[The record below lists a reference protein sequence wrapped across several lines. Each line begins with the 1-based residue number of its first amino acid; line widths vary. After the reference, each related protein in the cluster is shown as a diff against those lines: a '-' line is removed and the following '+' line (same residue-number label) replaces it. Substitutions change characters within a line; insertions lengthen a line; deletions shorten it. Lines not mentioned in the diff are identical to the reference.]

1 MQDLRSSMEMGSSG
15 GIGNNRFFGGG
26 IGGDRRLRPF
36 PNQALK
42 CPRCD
47 SLNTKFCYYNNYNL
61 SQPRH
66 FCKSCRRY
74 WTKGGVLRNVPV
86 GGGIRKTKQQQKS
99 STSSSSSSNPN
110 NKHGNT
116 KSSSSSSSPEPNH
129 HQYQKEKKKSNNNN
143 SNSSSDSSSL
153 TATTTTATTTHEAAS
168 NSSSA
173 VYHQQLLNFNDSAG
187 FASQTTNTTPNSTFD
202 PSMIH
207 QHLNRSL
214 DDQRI
219 PDNQGIFQEPS
230 NFTSLI
236 TSTTGS
242 NHGYVGFNLSD
253 ISPFREHHQQEQ
265 QQQLEQVEKMTSI
278 TMVDE
283 LKMQFD
289 QKNDQ
294 LKLQELTKNFYDQ
307 TVPVE
312 MPGLPPNRT
321 IINGELTASDWQKS
335 DAGNY
340 HHHHHHRQGI
350 FDLPSTVDQVFW
362 SQSSQ
367 WTEHDHPI
375 YLP

>member
-15 GIGNNRFFGGG
+15 GIVGNNRFFGGG
-26 IGGDRRLRPF
+26 IGGERRLRPF

-99 STSSSSSSNPN
+99 SSSSSNPS
-110 NKHGNT
+110 KHENT
-116 KSSSSSSSPEPNH
+116 KSSPSSSSPEPNH
-129 HQYQKEKKKSNNNN
+129 HQYQKEKKKSNNIN
-143 SNSSSDSSSL
+143 SNCSSDSSSL

-173 VYHQQLLNFNDSAG
+173 AYHQQLLNFNDSAAG
-187 FASQTTNTTPNSTFD
+187 FASQTTNTNPNSTFE

-207 QHLNRSL
+207 QHLNSSL

-219 PDNQGIFQEPS
+219 PDSQGIFQDPS
-230 NFTSLI
+230 SFTSLI
-236 TSTTGS
+236 TTTTGL

-253 ISPFREHHQQEQ
+253 ISPFRLHYQQEQ
-265 QQQLEQVEKMTSI
+265 QQQIEQLEQVEKMTSI
-278 TMVDE
+278 IMVDE

-321 IINGELTASDWQKS
+321 IINEELTASDWQS
-335 DAGNY
+335 PNTAN
-340 HHHHHHRQGI
+340 HHHHHHQGL

-362 SQSSQ
+362 SQPSQ

>member
-1 MQDLRSSMEMGSSG
+1 MQDLRASMEMAGSSG
-15 GIGNNRFFGGG
+15 GGGILSNNRFFGG
-26 IGGDRRLRPF
+26 IAGGDRRLRPF
-36 PNQALK
+36 PNQSLK

-99 STSSSSSSNPN
+99 SSSPSSPKHHTKNNSNNKSPSSSTSD
-110 NKHGNT
+110 
-116 KSSSSSSSPEPNH
+116 PEP
-129 HQYQKEKKKSNNNN
+129 KRKKSNSN
-143 SNSSSDSSSL
+143 NSSSDSSSL
-153 TATTTTATTTHEAAS
+153 TAATTTTTTHEAGS

-173 VYHQQLLNFNDSAG
+173 AYHQQLLNFNDSSAG
-187 FASQTTNTTPNSTFD
+187 FASQTTTATNPNSTGFE

-207 QHLNRSL
+207 QQQHQHSSL
-214 DDQRI
+214 DD
-219 PDNQGIFQEPS
+219 QGIFQEPS
-230 NFTSLI
+230 SFTSLI
-236 TSTTGS
+236 TTGS
-242 NHGYVGFNLSD
+242 NHGYSGFNLSD
-253 ISPFREHHQQEQ
+253 ISPFRLHHEQQEQ
-265 QQQLEQVEKMTSI
+265 QQQQQHIGYQLEQAQKMT
-278 TMVDE
+278 TLVDE

-294 LKLQELTKNFYDQ
+294 SKYQELAKNFYDQ

-321 IINGELTASDWQKS
+321 GDLTPLDWQS
-335 DAGNY
+335 SNTGNY
-340 HHHHHHRQGI
+340 QHHQGL
-350 FDLPSTVDQVFW
+350 FDLPNTVVDHQVYW
-362 SQSSQ
+362 SQTSQ
-367 WTEHDHPI
+367 WTEHDHPL

>member
-26 IGGDRRLRPF
+26 MGGDRRLRPF
-36 PNQALK
+36 PPQSLK

-47 SLNTKFCYYNNYNL
+47 SSNTKFCYYNNYNL

-86 GGGIRKTKQQQKS
+86 GGGIRKTKQLQKS
-99 STSSSSSSNPN
+99 SSSSSSNPN
-110 NKHGNT
+110 KHRNN

-129 HQYQKEKKKSNNNN
+129 HQYQKEKKRSSNNKNNNN

-153 TATTTTATTTHEAAS
+153 TATTTTAATTHEAAS

-173 VYHQQLLNFNDSAG
+173 PYHQQLLSLNDSAG
-187 FASQTTNTTPNSTFD
+187 FASQTTNTNPISTFE

-207 QHLNRSL
+207 QHLSSSL
-214 DDQRI
+214 DD
-219 PDNQGIFQEPS
+219 QGIFQEPS
-230 NFTSLI
+230 SFTSLI

-242 NHGYVGFNLSD
+242 NHGYSGFSLSD
-253 ISPFREHHQQEQ
+253 ISPFRLHHQQEQ
-265 QQQLEQVEKMTSI
+265 RRHVDQLEQVEKMTSI
-278 TMVDE
+278 NMVDE

-321 IINGELTASDWQKS
+321 IINGELTTSDWQS
-335 DAGNY
+335 SNTGN
-340 HHHHHHRQGI
+340 HHHHQGL
-350 FDLPSTVDQVFW
+350 FDLPSTVVDQVFW